1 MREKIANLID
11 VKSLVT
17 LTLILILAFVVVFY
31 VVTNTMN
38 DNVFLLFSNV
48 VTMVVTYFFT
58 KDKRGNG
65 SQTTVTE
72 TITEEVSVRQ

>member
-17 LTLILILAFVVVFY
+17 LVLIGILAFVVVYY

-38 DNVFLLFSNV
+38 DNVLLLFSNV

-58 KDKRGNG
+58 KDKRGTG
-65 SQTTVTE
+65 TQTTVTA
-72 TITEEVSVRQ
+72 TEEISVRQ

>member
-17 LTLILILAFVVVFY
+17 LILIGILAFVVVYY

-38 DNVFLLFSNV
+38 DNVLLLFSNV

-58 KDKRGNG
+58 KDKKGNG
-65 SQTTVTE
+65 TQTTVTA
-72 TITEEVSVRQ
+72 TEEISVRQ

>member
-1 MREKIANLID
+1 MKEKIANLID

-17 LTLILILAFVVVFY
+17 LVLIGILAFVVVYY

-38 DNVFLLFSNV
+38 DNVLLLFSNV

-58 KDKRGNG
+58 KDKRGTG
-65 SQTTVTE
+65 TQTTVTA
-72 TITEEVSVRQ
+72 TEEISVRQ

>member
-17 LTLILILAFVVVFY
+17 LVLIGILAFVVVYY

-38 DNVFLLFSNV
+38 DNVLLLFSNV

-58 KDKRGNG
+58 KDKKGIG
-65 SQTTVTE
+65 TQTTVTA
-72 TITEEVSVRQ
+72 TEEISVRQ

>member
-31 VVTNTMN
+31 VVANTMN

-65 SQTTVTE
+65 NQTTVTE